1 MCEYKTEYKS
11 ALNIH
16 MKSDHVGALFTRNAS
31 LKTHQQGVHEGIKH
45 PCRKCDYQATTK
57 GNLEK
62 HNQRVHES
70 IKYYCYICDN
80 QYTTRVSLRKHTLN
94 IHEGVKY

>member
-1 MCEYKTEYKS
+1 
-11 ALNIH
+11 
-16 MKSDHVGALFTRNAS
+16 MKSDHGGGEKHQCKICGALFTRNAS

-45 PCRKCDYQATTK
+45 PCRKCDYQVATTK

-62 HNQRVHES
+62 HNQRGHES

-80 QYTTRVSLRKHTLN
+80 
-94 IHEGVKY
+94 